1 VLDPGDP
8 SGSKINLCEQLS
20 ISAVGPRRR
29 LPICTSC
36 GRQLGG
42 DGDDMRQLPLS
53 MRKINLARLL
63 ARRSDG
69 IFVAPFAQGEIDR
82 TCFGRPAGWVSRVWS
97 RNGATVRISRAGR
110 STGSRS
116 RTASTRRCRG
126 WWMGRGDANVFNPNR
141 QPAKGYRRSQ
151 FEAIWHS
158 YCAEDGTTA
167 HSGNISLL
175 LADDS
180 TA

>member
-1 VLDPGDP
+1 LLVRKSNDLSKSRSFGSCLRWLRSAFWIVTAISCQN
-8 SGSKINLCEQLS
+8 SGLGAIRGPAKIAE
-20 ISAVGPRRR
+20 
-29 LPICTSC
+29 
-36 GRQLGG
+36 
-42 DGDDMRQLPLS
+42 
-53 MRKINLARLL
+53 
-63 ARRSDG
+63 
-69 IFVAPFAQGEIDR
+69 QGEIGPDAACRLGLEGLGSKRRDR
-82 TCFGRPAGWVSRVWS
+82 WY
-97 RNGATVRISRAGR
+97 RAGR

-167 HSGNISLL
+167 HSSNIRTLL